1 LYLSVCDEAVT
12 IGTSEQRWASRE
24 SEFADRGVH
33 ISVYEV
39 EAGSEWETLAGALI
53 AGLEK
58 EWPSQLAFRDG
69 GGHVIP
75 KPRELE

>member
-1 LYLSVCDEAVT
+1 
-12 IGTSEQRWASRE
+12 
-24 SEFADRGVH
+24 
-33 ISVYEV
+33 VYEV

-53 AGLEK
+53 ARLEE

-75 KPRELE
+75 KPSELQ